1 METVIDTRE
10 LTRRQQAIWSAGDFA
25 RVASSGAQ
33 VLAAETLCE
42 SADLHAGDRVLDV
55 AAGSGNAALA
65 AARRWC
71 EVTATDFIPALLDA
85 ATRRAEAERLS
96 LQTVVADAQELPFD
110 DGSFDVV
117 LSIFGVMFAPDQERA
132 ARELLR
138 VCRPGGRIGLASWTP
153 DSMLGQ
159 LARLRAARSA
169 PPPGIPS
176 PLVWGTEDGVRR
188 LLSAGVASL
197 QTTVREVV
205 FRAPSPAHLLE
216 FNRTYFGPTKVVY
229 DALDEAGQAVFV
241 QEFLGVLQRFNQAHD
256 GTLVAPS
263 TYLEVIALRSA

>member
-1 METVIDTRE
+1 M
-10 LTRRQQAIWSAGDFA
+10 
-25 RVASSGAQ
+25 GAQ

-85 ATRRAEAERLS
+85 ATRRAEAERLPIK
-96 LQTVVADAQELPFD
+96 TVVADAQELPFD
-110 DGSFDVV
+110 DDSFDVV

-153 DSMLGQ
+153 DSMLAQ
-159 LARLRAARSA
+159 LGRIRAARSA
-169 PPPGIPS
+169 FPPGAPS
-176 PLVWGTEDGVRR
+176 PLVWGTEDGVRK
-188 LLSAGVASL
+188 LLGAGVASL
-197 QTTVREVV
+197 QATVREVV
-205 FRAPSPAHLLE
+205 FRSPSPAHLLE
-216 FNRTYFGPTKVVY
+216 FNRTYFGPTRVVY
-229 DALDEAGQAVFV
+229 DALDAAGQADFA
-241 QEFLGVLQRFNQAHD
+241 QEFLEVLRRFNRAQD
-256 GTLVAPS
+256 GTLVAPA
-263 TYLEVIALRSA
+263 TYLEAVAIRSA